1 MVRIMSERSSDESVS
16 ERVNRLELAV
26 IIRLTQEIEQL
37 NINKGHKERKEDNDN
52 NNNNNNNKQESKIKI
67 DDQVIFKASTIL
79 QQHRYEFQ

>member
-79 QQHRYEFQ
+79 QQHRYELQ